1 MECEE
6 LRTYL
11 LNRTYFPYKADL
23 LAFARR
29 YEVPVNA
36 RTPREEVVRLC
47 LRMLHDIPRGLTV
60 LRFLAEQPES
70 SVARALPPFVLH

>member
-1 MECEE
+1 MEREE

-11 LNRTYFPYKADL
+11 LNSTYFPYKADL
-23 LAFARR
+23 LAFARCH
-29 YEVPVNA
+29 EVPVNA

-60 LRFLAEQPES
+60 LRFLAEQPEP
-70 SVARALPPFVLH
+70 SVAPPSHLVLH

>member
-1 MECEE
+1 MEREE

-11 LNRTYFPYKADL
+11 LNRTHFPRKAGL

-60 LRFLAEQPES
+60 LRFLAEQHEPA
-70 SVARALPPFVLH
+70 VAPIPSRLVLH

>member
-1 MECEE
+1 MEREE
-6 LRTYL
+6 LRAYL
-11 LNRTYFPYKADL
+11 LNSTHFPCKADL

-29 YEVPVNA
+29 HEVPVTA

-70 SVARALPPFVLH
+70 SDAPVPPHFVLH